1 MLTALKVNDSE
12 CVWPISK
19 QNEFFFFFSPVG
31 QLVPLN
37 PNRKALKLTDT
48 SQRTG
53 SLTEQ
58 RGYAT
63 GRRRPTSGVT
73 SLVARAGCRHMSPLP
88 VYIVGVFSLQTVGRL
103 RGGGP
108 IKNQMVPLASLAN
121 KPTVAHH
128 CECPLFWVRH
138 AYSVN
143 KLFSI

>member
-1 MLTALKVNDSE
+1 MIPNVSDQSASRMSFV
-12 CVWPISK
+12 
-19 QNEFFFFFSPVG
+19 FFFQSCGSVSS
-31 QLVPLN
+31 VKSDR
-37 PNRKALKLTDT
+37 NRIALKLTDI

-58 RGYAT
+58 RGYAI
-63 GRRRPTSGVT
+63 GRRRPNSGVT

-128 CECPLFWVRH
+128 CECPLF
-138 AYSVN
+138 
-143 KLFSI
+143 